1 MMVDFPEPDGP
12 TSAVTVPGCDSKLT
26 SCSTGL
32 PGSYSKF
39 TFSKV
44 T

>member
-12 TSAVTVPGCDSKLT
+12 TSAVTVPGGEAKLT

-39 TFSKV
+39 T
-44 T
+44 